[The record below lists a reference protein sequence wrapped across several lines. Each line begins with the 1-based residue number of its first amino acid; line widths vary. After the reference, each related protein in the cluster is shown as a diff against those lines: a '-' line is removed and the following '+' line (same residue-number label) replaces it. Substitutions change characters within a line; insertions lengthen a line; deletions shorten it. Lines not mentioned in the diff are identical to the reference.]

1 MKGRER
7 ERYLHLDE
15 IVRVTIEVIAYTFNF
30 LYYRQIIMSCT
41 FIAKTD
47 LFNINAIHI
56 SLITF
61 RLCYLYFLSLISAH

>member
-1 MKGRER
+1 MHKVYDNLKKHLNNKKVNEGKR

-30 LYYRQIIMSCT
+30 LYYRQIIMPRT

-47 LFNINAIHI
+47 LFK
-56 SLITF
+56 SF
-61 RLCYLYFLSLISAH
+61 SM